1 MTSPKRSLT
10 ILLTIASALI
20 ILSSGLYYI
29 SGVRQSL
36 WNKSV
41 TDILEV
47 TKQGSHALD
56 TYIEKDFDTL
66 HLFTSGLA
74 EIPADDQAAIQEQL
88 HIFGDSDTT
97 YVCVDLSTG
106 AAYAN
111 LPTALPQASAEQT
124 AQYAAL
130 PAQGIREPFLN
141 SATGVRSLGVYER
154 FTFVDGTAGVAQK
167 APSSA
172 SRGRTFFPLLL

>member
-47 TKQGSHALD
+47 TKQGSHA
-56 TYIEKDFDTL
+56 
-66 HLFTSGLA
+66 
-74 EIPADDQAAIQEQL
+74 PR
-88 HIFGDSDTT
+88 
-97 YVCVDLSTG
+97 YV
-106 AAYAN
+106 YRKRFR
-111 LPTALPQASAEQT
+111 
-124 AQYAAL
+124 YAASFYQRL
-130 PAQGIREPFLN
+130 
-141 SATGVRSLGVYER
+141 
-154 FTFVDGTAGVAQK
+154 
-167 APSSA
+167 
-172 SRGRTFFPLLL
+172 SRDPR